1 MYDFHYNFIK
11 NHCDAEQ
18 LFTNTDSLTYE
29 IKPEDV
35 YEEFFKHKHLFNF
48 SNYPKNLNFFNEN
61 NKKVIGK
68 IKDLPEGKIIGKCVG
83 LKSKMYSIKK
93 TLMVKNLIR

>member
-1 MYDFHYNFIK
+1 MLNYYLPT
-11 NHCDAEQ
+11 Q
-18 LFTNTDSLTYE
+18 TVLLT
-29 IKPEDV
+29 KSKDV

-68 IKDLPEGKIIGKCVG
+68 IKDVPEGKINGKCVG
-83 LKSKMYSIKK
+83 LKSKMYSIK
-93 TLMVKNLIR
+93 NH